1 MQVTSQKSTKNV
13 IKGIHAV
20 NRMEQL
26 RELRNNKQFSVKIV
40 NGKTIIH
47 N

>member
-1 MQVTSQKSTKNV
+1 MSQSQKSTKE
-13 IKGIHAV
+13 IIQGIHAV
-20 NRMEQL
+20 NRMEKL
-26 RELRNNKQFSVKIV
+26 RELRNNAQFSVKMV